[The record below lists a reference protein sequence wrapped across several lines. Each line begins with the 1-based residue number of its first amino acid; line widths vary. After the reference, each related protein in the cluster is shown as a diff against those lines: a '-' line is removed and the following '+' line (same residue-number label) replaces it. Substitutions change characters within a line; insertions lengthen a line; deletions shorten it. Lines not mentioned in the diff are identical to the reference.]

1 MDEYCKISGEDRSSI
16 FFMYKGREVLE
27 TDTPKS
33 INFVEGDTI
42 EVYDL
47 KAYLLWQFDNIK
59 ISKLYFICYIDW
71 NFHIYLFIYK
81 LIKTE
86 FMKCF
91 SFSYKI

>member
-47 KAYLLWQFDNIK
+47 KAHLL
-59 ISKLYFICYIDW
+59 
-71 NFHIYLFIYK
+71 
-81 LIKTE
+81 
-86 FMKCF
+86 
-91 SFSYKI
+91 

>member
-1 MDEYCKISGEDRSSI
+1 MDEYCKVSGEDRSSI

-47 KAYLLWQFDNIK
+47 KAYL
-59 ISKLYFICYIDW
+59 
-71 NFHIYLFIYK
+71 
-81 LIKTE
+81 
-86 FMKCF
+86 
-91 SFSYKI
+91 

>member
-1 MDEYCKISGEDRSSI
+1 
-16 FFMYKGREVLE
+16 MYKGREVFE

-47 KAYLLWQFDNIK
+47 KAHLLWLFDYLK
-59 ISKLYFICYIDW
+59 ISKLYLICYIDC

-86 FMKCF
+86 FMK
-91 SFSYKI
+91 SFSLSSKI